1 METISEISITPC
13 TRKRN
18 TKPAECYKVA
28 IIDKDPNTHEWRFS
42 TEWLYPNQQNA
53 IPTSIDRII
62 EIISDPLIILPLI
75 QDIWI
80 HRWIEDDN
88 LKIRLIEIRKALAER
103 ITVEY
108 YTDGSFTSNFPTSA
122 DIQDT
127 NLIHT
132 NMGAAF
138 CVNNEPSLSAQT
150 NLSLW
155 TSSTRSELVAIFM
168 ALLTSPIDAKVKI
181 YTDSQMKVKGH
192 SGDKMNEIA
201 DKLAKSAS
209 SSSNYFKNRF
219 NYSNRI
225 VRFFPVYKNIP
236 IEYNLRKFIKTL
248 INTKVAAEW
257 SQLKTNEKESPK
269 SIAWNITWNLI
280 HKYKGFNCISLE
292 KHWHL
297 IFIIKLFTKI
307 LSIGSFL
314 IQQKTDTYKDFV
326 CPRCNDNKKKDWYH
340 FIKSLKAKINNNLF
354 NLAKQLF
361 EFTEA
366 KDTIFIVTLLNSFII
381 HFKELIWLP
390 RCIVTIAWEK
400 TNNIGKKDKLNKTEN
415 MEHYF
420 KSSYQQ
426 TKCSRQE
433 KQQLESKKL
442 SEEQEI
448 LTTILVNSSYKIAT
462 EKNCITSKR
471 DIIIKKIHDQ
481 MCLLINNNGWFSWAY
496 KKTSNIINNVIL
508 DLESISVQT
517 QFVNG

>member
-1 METISEISITPC
+1 MLTLGCNNNGIIKWQNIG
-13 TRKRN
+13 N

-168 ALLTSPIDAKVKI
+168 ALLTSPIDAKLV
-181 YTDSQMKVKGH
+181 KVKGH

-314 IQQKTDTYKDFV
+314 IQQKTDTYKDF
-326 CPRCNDNKKKDWYH
+326 NEKLNK
-340 FIKSLKAKINNNLF
+340 I
-354 NLAKQLF
+354 LAKQLF